1 MSLKKI
7 IILIMLIYVVYGL
20 CAIDKNAGT
29 KGYQFLKLPVSP
41 ELAGQANTGEL
52 QQSSPLNLLQHP
64 AALDWQRGR
73 SVAFA
78 HTSWMVDT
86 SMYNLGWRNVLFNQS
101 FGLGVT
107 YFDYGKLDKR
117 TENGTLI
124 GEYYPMDARI
134 AGNYVRQISPSIYA
148 GANLNF
154 IYQKIDTSS
163 STALSTDLGIVYHT
177 PLRISADL
185 ALKNIGTSSKL
196 DQEKT
201 ELPFVMEFGLSGVDI
216 IEFAY
221 AYYEKRSAFSIP
233 LNFKLVYMDDH
244 DHLLPALGTEI
255 PIYNMLFIRGGY
267 KFNYNDENFSV
278 GMGIHYKT
286 FKIDYAFLNNK
297 DLDDVHIIGIGWEF

>member
-1 MSLKKI
+1 MSFKKI
-7 IILIMLIYVVYGL
+7 IILTMLTIVIYSL
-20 CAIDKNAGT
+20 CAIDSGAGT
-29 KGYQFLKLPVSP
+29 KGYQILKLPVSP

-52 QQSSPLNLLQHP
+52 LQSSPLNLLHHP

-78 HTSWMVDT
+78 HTSWLVDT
-86 SMYNLGWRNVLFNQS
+86 NMYNIGWRNVLFNQS
-101 FGLGVT
+101 FGLGLT

-124 GEYYPMDARI
+124 GEYNPMDMRA
-134 AGNYVRQISPSIYA
+134 AANYVRQISPSIYA

-163 STALSTDLGIVYHT
+163 SAAISTDLGLVYHT
-177 PLRISADL
+177 PLRFSTDL

-201 ELPFVMEFGLSGVDI
+201 EMPFVMEFGLSDI
-216 IEFAY
+216 DLIRFTFSSND
-221 AYYEKRSAFSIP
+221 KRTEFSIP

-255 PIYNMLFIRGGY
+255 PLYNTLFIRAGY
-267 KFNYNDENFSV
+267 KFNYNDENLSS
-278 GMGIHYKT
+278 GLGIHYKT
-286 FKIDYAFLNNK
+286 MKIDYAFLNNK
-297 DLDDVHIIGIGWEF
+297 NLDDVHIIGIGWEF